1 MSDDGEAD
9 WQENRQP
16 NRQQTPKR
24 PARMTLEAWSHAS
37 QVVMAGAIIVSLLF
51 VWHELNEN
59 TKVALRNESN
69 ATMQQWSSF
78 RQSIYQDAETADIF
92 VRGMTE
98 VNLAD
103 PVEQLRFDYLLR
115 EHGWATLQI
124 WDRVNIGLLP
134 DSQFEQ
140 GAGPDFLKVLCT
152 PGGASAWRRLRSE
165 FPPPYAQDLERLA
178 LSFEK
183 QDRTRCF
190 SASVKAAS

>member
-1 MSDDGEAD
+1 MSGDGEVD
-9 WQENRQP
+9 RQHE
-16 NRQQTPKR
+16 RQQTR
-24 PARMTLEAWSHAS
+24 ERSARMTLEAWSHAS

-51 VWHELNEN
+51 VWHELQEN

-98 VNLAD
+98 AKLAD

-115 EHGWATLQI
+115 EHGWATFQI

-134 DSQFEQ
+134 DFQFEQ

-152 PGGASAWRRLRSE
+152 PGGAGAWRRFRSE
-165 FPPPYAQDLERLA
+165 FPGPYAQDLERLA
-178 LSFEK
+178 LGFEK
-183 QDRTRCF
+183 QHRTRCF
-190 SASVKAAS
+190 SASAEAAS